1 MLPDSGHIQEMETEW
16 DNRKRIRAGKSLR
29 KPLYT
34 VEEAND
40 SLKYFSPVLYNQK
53 IALDDNLSIR
63 FQDAGHILGSSIV
76 ELWIQEEG
84 KNLKIV
90 FSGDLGRKNKP
101 IIRDPAIIEEADYLI
116 LDSTYGHKFHPSLDN
131 EAAKLIPIMIET
143 RKRGGNVVIPSFA
156 IQRAQDIIYELNK
169 YYDQIIAVRDKSYL
183 DIPVYVDSPLAISAT
198 EIFIRNPD
206 CFDQNTLAL
215 IKEGYNPLDF
225 HNLHFSRTTKE
236 SKELNTSP
244 ESKVIISANGMCT
257 AGRIKHHL
265 KHNLWRKESS
275 IVFVGYQAEGTLGRR
290 IKEGAKEVKIF
301 GEEIRVNAQIHA
313 LEGFSAHADQ
323 AEIMQWLRNFKKRP
337 KKIFLVHGE
346 QEALATLSD
355 LIQQELNMDTIVPQ
369 IGDHFLLKG
378 TDEIIPIEEVE
389 EKIQKEKQLFEE
401 EAEQLRELMILV
413 LEQVEQKTK
422 EELSFEEISELRNK
436 IMELRK
442 ESLELSLLL
451 MTNKSRSNPGE
462 EQ

>member
-1 MLPDSGHIQEMETEW
+1 
-16 DNRKRIRAGKSLR
+16 
-29 KPLYT
+29 
-34 VEEAND
+34 
-40 SLKYFSPVLYNQK
+40 
-53 IALDDNLSIR
+53 
-63 FQDAGHILGSSIV
+63 
-76 ELWIQEEG
+76 
-84 KNLKIV
+84 
-90 FSGDLGRKNKP
+90 
-101 IIRDPAIIEEADYLI
+101 
-116 LDSTYGHKFHPSLDN
+116 
-131 EAAKLIPIMIET
+131 
-143 RKRGGNVVIPSFA
+143 
-156 IQRAQDIIYELNK
+156 
-169 YYDQIIAVRDKSYL
+169 
-183 DIPVYVDSPLAISAT
+183 
-198 EIFIRNPD
+198 
-206 CFDQNTLAL
+206 
-215 IKEGYNPLDF
+215 
-225 HNLHFSRTTKE
+225 
-236 SKELNTSP
+236 
-244 ESKVIISANGMCT
+244 MCT

-355 LIQQELNMDTIVPQ
+355 LIQQELNMDTIVPK

-378 TDEIIPIEEVE
+378 TDEIIPIKEVE

-442 ESLELSLLL
+442 EGLELSLLL
-451 MTNKSRSNPGE
+451 MTNKSRSNLGE